1 MTYHPERG
9 PIEKADCSAD
19 WRQTQMAAHNQVVF
33 ALCKDQHPHVT
44 TAMIGKQKL
53 GVFVDFA
60 RKMSLAR
67 KRPESVAADMPA
79 ALRTINKL
87 LSMFGYKPLKS
98 RQRGM
103 DTLNQKQRN
112 CLGFQVSPVPWSGT
126 SNSFH
131 QGHKVRRVTHLDG
144 HPANNGPR
152 RFQSNS
158 S

>member
-1 MTYHPERG
+1 
-9 PIEKADCSAD
+9 
-19 WRQTQMAAHNQVVF
+19 
-33 ALCKDQHPHVT
+33 
-44 TAMIGKQKL
+44 
-53 GVFVDFA
+53 
-60 RKMSLAR
+60 MSLAR

-152 RFQSNS
+152 RFRSHSRALRWRFDIFVWSVSDLNGRVQADPRRAADKYHV
-158 S
+158 